1 MVTASSVYLTWRRRF
16 DGNAAIIEY
25 TVECKL
31 TSQRWEQS
39 TKRVVLGSAP
49 GFNWTGLR
57 PASKYNFR
65 VYSRNAL
72 GTSEPSVFINT
83 ETREGGKFRL
93 FIFFGGGEGRVRGK
107 WGQQD

>member
-1 MVTASSVYLTWRRRF
+1 MTASSVYLTWRRRF

-31 TSQRWEQS
+31 TSQGWEQS

-57 PASKYNFR
+57 PASKYKLR
-65 VYSRNAL
+65 VYARNAL
-72 GTSEPSVFINT
+72 GTSEPSVFITT
-83 ETREGGKFRL
+83 ETREGGKSRH
-93 FIFFGGGEGRVRGK
+93 FIFFGGGGR
-107 WGQQD
+107 